1 VPDLQRRPFQIER
14 QEANKMKRLAS
25 LLLLPAVVAV
35 VPLPAHA
42 GSSTDAA
49 LGLGAFAVFNQ
60 IVRGETV
67 FHGGRPPVRERVVYV
82 PAPPPVV
89 YTPPPVHYAPP
100 PVAYVPPPPV
110 VYGPAPVVYPNGHWY
125 PRGGR
130 WVWVARHKGHH
141 HHGHHHGHYRR

>member
-1 VPDLQRRPFQIER
+1 
-14 QEANKMKRLAS
+14 MKQLAS
-25 LLLLPAVVAV
+25 LLLLPALVAV

-60 IVRGETV
+60 IVRGETI
-67 FHGGRPPVRERVVYV
+67 FHGVGRPLVRERVVYV

-89 YTPPPVHYAPP
+89 YTPPPVQYAPP
-100 PVAYVPPPPV
+100 PVASVPPPPV
-110 VYGPAPVVYPNGHWY
+110 VYGPAPVVYPHGYWH

-130 WVWVARHKGHH
+130 WVWVARHHGH
-141 HHGHHHGHYRR
+141 HHGHHHRHGHHGHYRR

>member
-1 VPDLQRRPFQIER
+1 
-14 QEANKMKRLAS
+14 MKRLAS
-25 LLLLPAVVAV
+25 LLLLPAVVAL

-67 FHGGRPPVRERVVYV
+67 FHGVGHPPVRERVVYV
-82 PAPPPVV
+82 PAPPPPPVV
-89 YTPPPVHYAPP
+89 YTPPPVQYAPP
-100 PVAYVPPPPV
+100 AAYVPPPPV
-110 VYGPAPVVYPNGHWY
+110 VYGPAPVVYPNGYWH

-130 WVWVARHKGHH
+130 WVWVARHPHH
-141 HHGHHHGHYRR
+141 HHHHRHHGHHGHYR